1 MNKEIID
8 NALSYYG
15 INDDWYRNQ
24 CYACMKTIKT
34 DNSLMQKFEELLDV
48 LYVDKTQKI
57 NRLWS
62 IESTEELFHQ
72 PVHPFVTSV
81 ALLYGCQLHQKNMEK
96 HQFDEVQQSIH
107 KTRMKEVLTK
117 DIVQRK
123 LKSIRISQMIWGT
136 YFINVRLVEVGRLQY
151 EYVDMHTIRIHIPS
165 DEKLEVLKVID
176 SITSSK
182 NVIKR
187 YFKVEKPQYVCDS
200 WLLSPEIHQLVSKDS
215 NIYQFYE
222 LFNVSKGYDCIR
234 DIFDFVYRTKEC
246 DYRELAE
253 ETSLQRV
260 IKEYLLDGNCIH
272 LGCGILK
279 QRQNLCFV

>member
-24 CYACMKTIKT
+24 CYACMKNING
-34 DNSLMQKFEELLDV
+34 DNHLMQKFEELLSV

-81 ALLYGCQLHQKNMEK
+81 ALLYGFQLHQKNMFE
-96 HQFDEVQQSIH
+96 HHFDEVQQSIH
-107 KTRMKEVLTK
+107 KIRMKEVLTK
-117 DIVQRK
+117 DIVQRG
-123 LKSIRISQMIWGT
+123 LESIRISQMIWGT

-151 EYVDMHTIRIHIPS
+151 EYVDVHTIRIHIPA
-165 DEKLEVLKVID
+165 DEKLEVSKVIH
-176 SITSSK
+176 SIACSK
-182 NVIKR
+182 DILKR
-187 YFKVEKPQYVCDS
+187 YFEIEEPQYVCDS

-222 LFNVSKGYDCIR
+222 LFDVAEGYDCIQ
-234 DIFDFVYRTKEC
+234 DILDFVYQITEC
-246 DYRELAE
+246 DFHNLRE
-253 ETSLQRV
+253 
-260 IKEYLLDGNCIH
+260 
-272 LGCGILK
+272 
-279 QRQNLCFV
+279 

>member
-8 NALSYYG
+8 NALLYYG
-15 INDDWYRNQ
+15 INDEWYRKQ
-24 CYACMKTIKT
+24 CYACMKTIET
-34 DNSLMQKFEELLDV
+34 DNHLMQKFEELLDV

-62 IESTEELFHQ
+62 IESAEELFHQ

-81 ALLYGCQLHQKNMEK
+81 ALLYGFQLHQKNMFE
-96 HQFDEVQQSIH
+96 HHFDEVQQSIH
-107 KTRMKEVLTK
+107 KIRMKEVLTK
-117 DIVQRK
+117 DIVQRR
-123 LKSIRISQMIWGT
+123 LESIRISQMIWGT

-182 NVIKR
+182 NVIKQ

-234 DIFDFVYRTKEC
+234 DIFDFVYQTKEC
-246 DYRELAE
+246 DYRDLAE
-253 ETSLQRV
+253 KTSLQRS
-260 IKEYLLDGNCIH
+260 IKNYLLDGNCIH
-272 LGCGILK
+272 LGSGILK
-279 QRQNLCFV
+279 QRQIKDFV

>member
-15 INDDWYRNQ
+15 INDEWYRKQ

-34 DNSLMQKFEELLDV
+34 DNSLMLKFEELLDV

-62 IESTEELFHQ
+62 IESAEELFHQ
-72 PVHPFVTSV
+72 PVHPFVTSI
-81 ALLYGCQLHQKNMEK
+81 ALLYGFQLHQKNMFE
-96 HQFDEVQQSIH
+96 HHFDDIQQSIH

-182 NVIKR
+182 NVIKQ

-222 LFNVSKGYDCIR
+222 LFDVSKGYDCIR
-234 DIFDFVYRTKEC
+234 DIFDFVYQTKEC

-253 ETSLQRV
+253 ETSLQRA
-260 IKEYLLDGNCIH
+260 IKEYLLDGNCIY

-279 QRQNLCFV
+279 

>member
-15 INDDWYRNQ
+15 INDEWYRKQ

-34 DNSLMQKFEELLDV
+34 DNGLMQKFEELLDV

-62 IESTEELFHQ
+62 IESAEELFHQ
-72 PVHPFVTSV
+72 PVHPFVTIV
-81 ALLYGCQLHQKNMEK
+81 ALLCGCQLHQRNMEK
-96 HQFDEVQQSIH
+96 HHFDEVQQSIH

-117 DIVQRK
+117 DIVQRG
-123 LKSIRISQMIWGT
+123 LESIRISQMIWGT

-279 QRQNLCFV
+279 QRQNLSFV